1 MHSDLVT
8 SFRDL
13 AIVAAALVAGG
24 QIFVLFV
31 VARTMRALPTLD
43 SLRLHQRMLSTD
55 YPDAY
60 IQPAGIM
67 VAVLGA
73 VLLGLERSTVAN
85 DVFTAIP
92 IAAIATI
99 VVLTRTINRPINR
112 RLATWTEADLPAYPA
127 VRRRW
132 DVGHAFRTLCGTTA
146 LVSYILLAAR

>member
-1 MHSDLVT
+1 MQADLVT

-31 VARTMRALPTLD
+31 VVRTMRAGGTLD

-55 YPDAY
+55 YPDTY
-60 IQPAGIM
+60 IQPAGIA

-92 IAAIATI
+92 IAAIVVI
-99 VVLTRTINRPINR
+99 VILTRTINRPINR
-112 RLATWTEADLPAYPA
+112 RLAAWTEADLPAYPA

-132 DVGHAFRTLCGTTA
+132 DRGHAVRTLCGTIA
-146 LVSYILLAAR
+146 LVSYIILASR